1 MSDKYIL
8 NEEGNPVPEPD
19 LMKWGAWMQNHARMV
34 KRETIG
40 DSEVST
46 VFLGLDHAFG
56 GEVPVLWETMVFGGK
71 LDQEQERCG
80 GKRSEALLMHEAMA
94 KMVRESQS
102 TEPPTK

>member
-1 MSDKYIL
+1 MNDKYIL

-19 LMKWGAWMQNHARMV
+19 LMKWDKWFQDNREARKV

-56 GEVPVLWETMVFGGK
+56 GGLPVLWETMVFGGR

-80 GKRSEALLMHEAMA
+80 GKRSEALLMHEAMVQRVKEA
-94 KMVRESQS
+94 QL
-102 TEPPTK
+102 